1 MRRPFVECEALLVVL
16 PINGGLMVLELFH
29 ARCSPPYG
37 SVLKVCC

>member
-1 MRRPFVECEALLVVL
+1 MRRSLVQCEALLAVL
-16 PINGGLMVLELFH
+16 PINGGLVVELFH